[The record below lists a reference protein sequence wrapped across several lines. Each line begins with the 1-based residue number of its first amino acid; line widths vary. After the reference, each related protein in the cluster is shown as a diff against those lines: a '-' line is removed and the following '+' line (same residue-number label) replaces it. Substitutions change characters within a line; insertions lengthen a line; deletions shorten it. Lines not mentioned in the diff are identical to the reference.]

1 MTERDHTSNLARPW
15 VAWTVITVGLVASA
29 LVLALRGT
37 ADESGVTSALP
48 ASAES
53 RQVAEIA
60 KSLPSADE
68 TLALV
73 VYTRGDAAL
82 EDRDRTAI
90 EADLEEFRDVAG
102 VRRVAPPS
110 YSREGAA
117 ALTVVSLSVGSAD
130 DAVVEP
136 VEELRQIAAIGL
148 PRGLDAA
155 LTGPAG
161 FEADISA
168 VFDGADVNLLITT
181 VVVVAVLLLVTYRS
195 PVLWLVPL
203 AVIAIADQV
212 AASIFTITSRAT
224 DVEIADGATTGIA
237 SILVF
242 GAGTNYA
249 LLLVARYREELR
261 GHEDR
266 FVAMRAAL
274 RSAGPSILA
283 SGGTVVLSLVT
294 LLAAELPFNR
304 NVGIAGAIGI
314 VIALIFA
321 LVLLPAVLVVFG
333 RWLFWPFVPRVGTP
347 DPAKTGFWA
356 RVGRWVASRPA
367 AFLTAGTLLLVLL
380 ATGLTTTTF
389 GLAQN
394 EQFRSSP
401 ESVSGAEKLA
411 EYFEAGS
418 TQPLTI
424 ATRPATVAQ
433 VLRVARETPGVASV
447 RPAEQSGGVATVSVV
462 LEYPPGTDRSDDTI
476 QALRANLDEVSTA
489 TLVGGEAAEDLDA
502 RDSAWRDLR
511 VVVPLVLAVVAMV
524 LGLLL
529 RSAVAAALLIVT
541 VVASFFAALG
551 AGSVVFEL
559 LGYPALDYTV
569 PLLSF
574 LFLVALG
581 VDYNIFLTARA
592 REETAELGTVRGM
605 RLALAVTG
613 GVITSA
619 GILLASVFT
628 VLGVLPL
635 VLLGQIGIIV
645 GLGVVLDTLVVRSLL
660 VPAIVTMAGA
670 RFWWPSRPDG
680 APRDGDGGRVSRDPR
695 HPVGLDI

>member
-1 MTERDHTSNLARPW
+1 MPERDHTSTLARPW
-15 VAWTVITVGLVASA
+15 VAWTVIAVGLVASA

-37 ADESGVTSALP
+37 ADESDVTSALP

-53 RQVAEIA
+53 RQVSEIVE
-60 KSLPSADE
+60 SLPSADE
-68 TLALV
+68 TVALV
-73 VYTRGDAAL
+73 VYTRAGAVLD
-82 EDRDRTAI
+82 DRDRAAI
-90 EADLEEFRDVAG
+90 EADLEGFRDVAG
-102 VRRVAPPS
+102 VRRVVPPS
-110 YSREGAA
+110 YSPDGAA
-117 ALTVVSLSVGSAD
+117 ALTVVSLSVGSAE

-136 VEELRQIAAIGL
+136 VEELREIAAIGR
-148 PRGLDAA
+148 PPGLDAA

-168 VFDGADVNLLITT
+168 VFEGADVDLLITT

-212 AASIFTITSRAT
+212 AAGIFTITSRAT

-261 GHEDR
+261 RHEDR
-266 FVAMRAAL
+266 FEAMRAAL

-283 SGGTVVLSLVT
+283 SGGTVVLSLMT

-314 VIALIFA
+314 VIALVFA

-333 RWLFWPFVPRVGTP
+333 RWLFWPFVPRVGTA
-347 DPAKTGFWA
+347 DPAKSGFWA
-356 RVGRWVASRPA
+356 RVGRWVAARPA
-367 AFLTAGTLLLVLL
+367 AFLSAGTLLLVLL

-394 EQFRSSP
+394 EQFRSTP

-424 ATRPATVAQ
+424 ATSPATVAQ
-433 VLRVARETPGVASV
+433 TLRVARETPGVASA
-447 RPAEQSGGVATVSVV
+447 RPAEQSGGVATLSVV
-462 LEYPPGTDRSDDTI
+462 LEHPPGTERSDDAI
-476 QALRANLDEVSTA
+476 QDLRANLDEVSAA

-502 RDSAWRDLR
+502 RASAWRDLR
-511 VVVPLVLAVVAMV
+511 VVVPLVLGVVALV

-529 RSAVAAALLIVT
+529 RSVVAAVLLIVT

-559 LGYPALDYTV
+559 LGYSALDYTV

-592 REETAELGTVRGM
+592 REETVELGTVRGM

-645 GLGVVLDTLVVRSLL
+645 GLGVVLDTVVVRSLL
-660 VPAIVTMAGA
+660 VPAIVTLAGP
-670 RFWWPSRPDG
+670 RFWWPSSPDR
-680 APRDGDGGRVSRDPR
+680 ARRDDDERRVSRDR
-695 HPVGLDI
+695 HHPVGLDI